1 MTVSQ
6 WLQSAVIRENEC
18 VGCTKCIQA
27 CPYDAILGAN
37 KLMHTVLTDYCTGCG
52 LCVPAC
58 PFDCIDL
65 VAKAKLEPEKQVQ
78 FEILSQQRNSKHE
91 LRLQENREPMLAVS
105 EDRKAVIAAAVS
117 RNKHKISKNG

>member
-1 MTVSQ
+1 MTVSAQ

-18 VGCTKCIQA
+18 VGCTKCIQV

-37 KLMHTVLTDYCTGCG
+37 KLMHTVLTDFCTGCG

-65 VAKAKLEPEKQVQ
+65 IAKAKLDPEKQVQ
-78 FEILSQQRNSKHE
+78 FETLSQQRTSQRE
-91 LRLQENREPMLAVS
+91 LRLQENPEPTLVVF
-105 EDRKAVIAAAVS
+105 EDRKAVIAAAVT
-117 RNKHKISKNG
+117 RKKGGNT